1 MPRVDFYRIL
11 GVSREASDDVIKKAY
26 RKLVFEHHPDRNP
39 NRKDA
44 EDKIRE
50 INAAYEVIGDA
61 EARRNYDR
69 LNWGD
74 EFAPDI
80 VDAGALLEE
89 MEKKLFDEGR
99 KELFAVLMKD
109 VPRIKAELALIRE
122 QVVKDQGY
130 DSFKETLVRQRA
142 AEIMPELA
150 TDEMEG
156 RRKRLVD
163 VATQMMVSQGVVG
176 RNDEPGIR
184 SLRAR
189 LDEQFKKGRLHGF
202 ASALELFYERR

>member
-1 MPRVDFYRIL
+1 MPRVDFYRVL

-26 RKLVFEHHPDRNP
+26 RKLVFEYHPDRNP
-39 NRKDA
+39 NSTDA
-44 EDKIRE
+44 EEKIRE
-50 INAAYEVIGDA
+50 INAAYEIIGDA

-74 EFAPDI
+74 EFAPDV
-80 VDAGALLEE
+80 VDVALLLEE

-109 VPRIKAELALIRE
+109 APRIKAELALIRE
-122 QVVKDQGY
+122 RVVKDQGY
-130 DSFKETLVRQRA
+130 DSFKETLVHARA
-142 AEIMPELA
+142 AEVMPELA

-156 RRKRLVD
+156 RRKRLVE
-163 VATQMMVSQGVVG
+163 VATQMMISQGVVG
-176 RNDEPGIR
+176 RNDEGGIR

-189 LDEQFKKGRLHGF
+189 LDEQFRQGRLHGF

>member
-39 NRKDA
+39 NSKEA
-44 EDKIRE
+44 EEKIRE
-50 INAAYEVIGDA
+50 INAAYEIIGDA

-74 EFAPDI
+74 EFAPDV
-80 VDAGALLEE
+80 VDVGALLEE

-130 DSFKETLVRQRA
+130 DSFKETLVHQRA

-176 RNDEPGIR
+176 RNDEAGIR

>member
-26 RKLVFEHHPDRNP
+26 RKLVFEHHPDRHP
-39 NRKDA
+39 NSKEA
-44 EDKIRE
+44 EEKIRE

-74 EFAPDI
+74 EFAPDV
-80 VDAGALLEE
+80 VDVAVLLEE

-99 KELFAVLMKD
+99 KELFAMLIKD
-109 VPRIKAELALIRE
+109 VKRIKAELAIIRE
-122 QVVKDQGY
+122 RVVKDQGY
-130 DSFKETLVRQRA
+130 DSFKESLVHARA
-142 AEIMPELA
+142 AEVMPELA
-150 TDEMEG
+150 TEEMEG
-156 RRKRLVD
+156 RKKRLVE
-163 VATQMMVSQGVVG
+163 VATQMMISQGVVG
-176 RNDEPGIR
+176 RNDEGGIR

-189 LDEQFKKGRLHGF
+189 LEEQFSKGRLHGF

>member
-1 MPRVDFYRIL
+1 MPRVDFYRVL
-11 GVSREASDDVIKKAY
+11 GVPREASDDVIKKAY

-39 NRKDA
+39 NSKEA
-44 EDKIRE
+44 EEKIRE
-50 INAAYEVIGDA
+50 INAAYEIIGDA
-61 EARRNYDR
+61 ETRRNYDR

-74 EFAPDI
+74 EFAPDV
-80 VDAGALLEE
+80 VDVALLLEE

-122 QVVKDQGY
+122 RVVKDQGY
-130 DSFKETLVRQRA
+130 DSFKESVVHARA
-142 AEIMPELA
+142 AEVMPELA
-150 TDEMEG
+150 TEEMEG
-156 RRKRLVD
+156 RRKRLVE
-163 VATQMMVSQGVVG
+163 VATQMMISQGVVG
-176 RNDEPGIR
+176 RNDEGGIR

-189 LDEQFKKGRLHGF
+189 LDEQFSKGRLHGF

>member
-39 NRKDA
+39 NSKDA

-176 RNDEPGIR
+176 RNDEAGIR

>member
-39 NRKDA
+39 NSKDA
-44 EDKIRE
+44 EEKIRA

-74 EFAPDI
+74 EFAPDV
-80 VDAGALLEE
+80 VDVGILLEE

-99 KELFAVLMKD
+99 KEVFALLMKD
-109 VPRIKAELALIRE
+109 VPRIKAELALLRE
-122 QVVKDQGY
+122 RVVKDQGY
-130 DSFKETLVRQRA
+130 DSFKESLVHARA
-142 AEIMPELA
+142 AEVMPELA
-150 TDEMEG
+150 SEDMEG
-156 RRKRLVD
+156 RKKRLVE

-176 RNDEPGIR
+176 RNDDGGIR

-189 LDEQFKKGRLHGF
+189 LDEQFRKGRLHGF
-202 ASALELFYERR
+202 GSALELFYERR